1 MHEPLADEPSLP
13 IVFPFSHGIH
23 TYDLQVKS
31 WVKSNLPDGGA
42 RAARRSLWPGMNVRT
57 GEDANVHAKC
67 VHLSMFTQARW
78 MKIVLCRPKWL
89 ETFQELI
96 TFLGGDAD
104 AAEKLRAAL
113 VNDLGDDWN
122 EAYAI
127 EVEAHRVQWLED
139 HGFYGK
145 SKFITSHSVSLF
157 LVSLF
162 LCFFSTSPR
171 RFFFL
176 DADASPLL
184 APQSGRPPTGGG
196 SSATCAS
203 TAATGPR

>member
-1 MHEPLADEPSLP
+1 
-13 IVFPFSHGIH
+13 
-23 TYDLQVKS
+23 VKS

-127 EVEAHRVQWLED
+127 EVEAHRIQWLED

-162 LCFFSTSPR
+162 VCFSTSPR

-203 TAATGPR
+203 TASSGPR